1 MTGLLFLGTV
11 LLRLVR
17 GGVEGAGRPRQRAG
31 QGAGQ
36 EAELPPLGTTECP
49 Q

>member
-11 LLRLVR
+11 LLRLAR
-17 GGVEGAGRPRQRAG
+17 GGAEGAGRPRQR
-31 QGAGQ
+31 AGQ